1 MKNYAVLDRE
11 FLITNII
18 VASSLEVA
26 EFATSSSCVL
36 VPIGTFVDIGWS
48 YIDGVFVD
56 PNAPETPE
64 EETPA

>member
-1 MKNYAVLDRE
+1 MKHYAVLDRD

-26 EFATSSSCVL
+26 ESATSSSCVL
-36 VPIGTFVDIGWS
+36 VPAESYAKIGWS
-48 YIDGVFVD
+48 YIDGMFVD
-56 PNAPETPE
+56 PDAPT

>member
-1 MKNYAVLDRE
+1 MKNYAVLDRN
-11 FLITNII
+11 FVITNII

-26 EFATSSSCVL
+26 ESVTSSYCVL
-36 VPIGTFVDIGWS
+36 VPPQTYVNIGWS

-56 PNAPETPE
+56 PNPTETPE